1 MHETSL
7 VISMGEQI
15 QRLGEQEAAVGVS
28 SITVRIGELSGVE
41 IEAFS
46 FAFEVYKKTNPFFE
60 KAELKI
66 ERVPARMRCFLCGH
80 ETEADGFQP
89 CPACGQWGLQ
99 AISGK
104 ELDLV
109 KVEFIV
115 EDGGKDV

>member
-1 MHETSL
+1 MHATSL
-7 VISMGEQI
+7 VLSMCEEI
-15 QRLGEQEAAVGVS
+15 LRLAQQEVAKGVS
-28 SITVRIGELSGVE
+28 SSTVRSGDLSGVE
-41 IEAFS
+41 IEAFA

-60 KAELKI
+60 GAELKI
-66 ERVPARMRCFLCGH
+66 ERVPARMRCLLCGH
-80 ETEADGFQP
+80 ETEAKGFEP